1 MSATQKWVIFDFDG
15 TLVDSAP
22 DFIEAVQRLLA
33 ANDLPR
39 QPDDLIR
46 SHIGYGL
53 VNLLTQVL
61 NEAGAQDADT
71 LATTLFDQ
79 FYHHF
84 EMVYLNQVGPFGGAI
99 DFVKNL
105 SLPCSILS
113 NKSEK
118 FLLPTVTHLGMD
130 QLGFEAT
137 CGGDTFGQRKPDPIT
152 GTGLAGKVNRDIK
165 NAIMVGDGVPDAQ
178 LAKALNIPFVA
189 VGWGY
194 AKRNFLQDCGVTSFA
209 ETFDELHTMIHSYC

>member
-1 MSATQKWVIFDFDG
+1 MIWEAMAVDADRDG
-15 TLVDSAP
+15 LLAVSRSLRVHGFAEEAFNALQRRAP
-22 DFIEAVQRLLA
+22 DFGRDAVFLSAYCEAGVLARRGGEVWSSAVLLA
-33 ANDLPR
+33 RLAETPADLEQALGQALMVAR
-39 QPDDLIR
+39 QGDVK
-46 SHIGYGL
+46 GL
-53 VNLLTQVL
+53 VDELERGESPGERCLRAELL
-61 NEAGAQDADT
+61 
-71 LATTLFDQ
+71 
-79 FYHHF
+79 
-84 EMVYLNQVGPFGGAI
+84 
-99 DFVKNL
+99 
-105 SLPCSILS
+105 
-113 NKSEK
+113 
-118 FLLPTVTHLGMD
+118 D

-178 LAKALNIPFVA
+178 LAKVLNIPFVA